1 MYKVRGF
8 QLWLLDTWEVIR
20 ETVAWGEG
28 GAEAV
33 EKSVRQGVSSVSP
46 LLGISMGDWE
56 RGATGDEAGHS
67 CILKERILGDSCDR
81 SEAHWSRDPR
91 TASQSTVSGK
101 LLSKGWALAESVEG
115 T

>member
-1 MYKVRGF
+1 M
-8 QLWLLDTWEVIR
+8 
-20 ETVAWGEG
+20 
-28 GAEAV
+28 

-81 SEAHWSRDPR
+81 SEAHS
-91 TASQSTVSGK
+91 S
-101 LLSKGWALAESVEG
+101 
-115 T
+115 